1 MLFTEVRGLPVLSR
15 DGGRRLGVVTS
26 LTVDAA
32 SGVVS
37 HLRFRAGR
45 LRGETVLAWEAVRSL
60 GPGAVRVGP
69 VTARVGP
76 VTAPDVVPPGHDLL
90 GRRVLT
96 EAGVE
101 HGTVLDVAFDPRS
114 GRVLALFTTRGE
126 LSAGRM
132 MGLGD
137 HALVVR
143 AG

>member
-1 MLFTEVRGLPVLSR
+1 MLFTEVRGLPVLSA
-15 DGGRRLGVVTS
+15 DGDRRLGTVTS
-26 LTVDAA
+26 LTVDAPA
-32 SGVVS
+32 GLVS

-45 LRGETVLAWEAVRSL
+45 LRGETVLPWEAVRSL
-60 GPGAVRVGP
+60 GTGAVRVGP
-69 VTARVGP
+69 VTP
-76 VTAPDVVPPGHDLL
+76 PDAVPPGHDLL

-101 HGTVLDVAFDPRS
+101 RGTVLDVAFDPGS

-132 MGLGD
+132 TGLGD

-143 AG
+143 TD

>member
-1 MLFTEVRGLPVLSR
+1 MMLFTEVRGLPVLSR
-15 DGGRRLGVVTS
+15 DGDRRLGAVTS

-32 SGVVS
+32 SGTVS

-69 VTARVGP
+69 VTA
-76 VTAPDVVPPGHDLL
+76 PDVVPPGHDLL

-101 HGTVLDVAFDPRS
+101 RGTVLDVAFDPRS

-126 LSAGRM
+126 LPAGRM

>member
-1 MLFTEVRGLPVLSR
+1 MMLFTEVRGLPVLSR
-15 DGGRRLGVVTS
+15 DGDRKLGAVTS
-26 LTVDAA
+26 LTVDAP

-45 LRGETVLAWEAVRSL
+45 LRGETVVAWEAVRSL
-60 GPGAVRVGP
+60 GPGAVRVGAAAP
-69 VTARVGP
+69 
-76 VTAPDVVPPGHDLL
+76 PDVVPPGHDLL

-101 HGTVLDVAFDPRS
+101 RGTVLDVAFDPRS
-114 GRVLALFTTRGE
+114 GRILALFTTRGE

-143 AG
+143 AD

>member
-1 MLFTEVRGLPVLSR
+1 MMLFSEARGLPVLGR
-15 DGGRRLGVVTS
+15 DGDRRLGAVTS
-26 LTVDAA
+26 LTVDAPA
-32 SGVVS
+32 GVVS
-37 HLRFRAGR
+37 HVRYRAGR
-45 LRGETVLAWEAVRSL
+45 LRRETVLPWDAVRSL
-60 GPGAVRVGP
+60 GPGAL
-69 VTARVGP
+69 RVGP

-101 HGTVLDVAFDPRS
+101 RGTVLDVAFDPHT

-132 MGLGD
+132 TGLGD